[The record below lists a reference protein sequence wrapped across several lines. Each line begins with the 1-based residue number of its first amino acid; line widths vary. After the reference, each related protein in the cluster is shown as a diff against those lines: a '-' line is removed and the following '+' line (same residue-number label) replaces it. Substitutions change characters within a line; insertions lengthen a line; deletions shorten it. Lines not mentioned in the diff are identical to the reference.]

1 MARGKAEV
9 IESAATPVA
18 ANVIDQPI
26 VAEMRQSYIDYA
38 MTVITARAL
47 PDVRDGLKPV
57 HRRVLYA
64 MRELGLLPGAKFRK
78 SALVVGD
85 VLGKYHPHG
94 DTAVYDSMTK
104 MAQEFSYRY
113 PLVLGQGNFGSIDG
127 DSPAAMRYTEAKI
140 SRVSET
146 LLTDIEKETVEWIPN
161 YDATRD
167 EPRVLP
173 AALPN
178 LLLNGTFGI
187 AVGMATEIPPPNPPR
202 GVAAEGHPHYK
213 SKSTNH

>member
-1 MARGKAEV
+1 MASKEQKSDVPV
-9 IESAATPVA
+9 IA
-18 ANVIDQPI
+18 ANIIDQPI

-38 MTVITARAL
+38 MTVITGRAL

-57 HRRVLYA
+57 HRRILYA
-64 MRELGLLPGAKFRK
+64 MKELGLLPGAKFRK

-94 DTAVYDSMTK
+94 DIAVYDSMTK

-140 SRVSET
+140 SRIAEALIT
-146 LLTDIEKETVEWIPN
+146 HLEEEKVE
-161 YDATRD
+161 
-167 EPRVLP
+167 
-173 AALPN
+173 
-178 LLLNGTFGI
+178 
-187 AVGMATEIPPPNPPR
+187 
-202 GVAAEGHPHYK
+202 
-213 SKSTNH
+213 